1 MFCAVFSVAGIPTA
15 QEQPSGSITSGVGLM
30 SGLNIDDI
38 VTKLM
43 AIEKQPVTNLQNR
56 LQTTD
61 SQQAAITGLMAQVLG
76 LKTALVPLKNN
87 SFFRAH
93 TVNSSNTS
101 VLQATA
107 NSAGSGRHLP
117 VSRPADRHGPAAR
130 QQGRIRPEPQ
140 QSR

>member
-1 MFCAVFSVAGIPTA
+1 MGT
-15 QEQPSGSITSGVGLM
+15 ITSGVGLM

-107 NSAGSGRHLP
+107 NSTAAVGTYQFR
-117 VSRPADRHGPAAR
+117 VQQIATAQQAR